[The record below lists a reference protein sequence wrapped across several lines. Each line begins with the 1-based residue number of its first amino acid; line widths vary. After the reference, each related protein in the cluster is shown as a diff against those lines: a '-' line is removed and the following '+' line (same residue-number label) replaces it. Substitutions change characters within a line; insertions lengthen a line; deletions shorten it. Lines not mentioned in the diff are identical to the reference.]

1 MALMSR
7 KLVVSL
13 LLVLVLCNAAFVAH
27 AASHLSGEFVDCELC
42 ISHSPLSHGL
52 ANANTTVAIPPFDRI
67 VQRPA
72 HQTFTNSFACDFFA
86 RGPPLQLNI

>member
-7 KLVVSL
+7 KFVVSL

-27 AASHLSGEFVDCELC
+27 AASHLSGEYVECELC

-52 ANANTTVAIPPFDRI
+52 TNTNSTLVIPPFERI
-67 VQRPA
+67 LQRSA
-72 HQTFTNSFACDFFA
+72 HQSFTNLFVPDFFA
-86 RGPPLQLNI
+86 RGPPQEFNI

>member
-52 ANANTTVAIPPFDRI
+52 TNTNTAVTLPPFEGI
-67 VQRPA
+67 LQRPT
-72 HQTFTNSFACDFFA
+72 HQTFNNSFSRSSFA
-86 RGPPLQLNI
+86 RGPPTALDF